1 MHETDLRGHEK
12 NSTFHFPE
20 DVKWHDDHHPAVL
33 RILAHLFSV
42 VLHPLFIPSYVAAY
56 LIYIHPYAFSNFDEK
71 AKAMRLISV
80 VLLTAF
86 FPAFTVFLLKRL
98 GFANSVYLRT
108 QKERIIPYV
117 SSMFY
122 FFWTYY
128 VSKNLPSTPPLFTTM
143 LLGVFISS
151 IGALMANIYYKV
163 SMHAIAMGGMFAFFL
178 VLALLGST
186 PVTIYLTIVILISG
200 LVCTARLIVSDH
212 FPFDIYSGFLIGLI
226 SQTIAIFFI

>member
-1 MHETDLRGHEK
+1 MHETDLRGQDQ
-12 NSTFHFPE
+12 NSAFHFPQ
-20 DVKWHDDHHPAVL
+20 DVKRQEDHHPAVL
-33 RILAHLFSV
+33 RIVAHLFSIV
-42 VLHPLFIPSYVAAY
+42 FHPLFIPAYVAAY
-56 LIYIHPYAFSNFDEK
+56 LIYIHPYAFANFDEK
-71 AKAMRLISV
+71 AKALRLISV

-98 GFANSVYLRT
+98 GFADSVHLRT

-122 FFWTYY
+122 FFWTFY

-143 LLGVFISS
+143 LLGVFIAS

-163 SMHAIAMGGMFAFFL
+163 SMHGIAMGGMFAFFL

-186 PVTIYLTIVILISG
+186 PVTIYLTIAILISG
-200 LVCTARLIVSDH
+200 MVCTARLIISDH
-212 FPFDIYSGFLIGLI
+212 FPFDVYSGFLIGVI
-226 SQTIAIFFI
+226 SQTLAIFFV